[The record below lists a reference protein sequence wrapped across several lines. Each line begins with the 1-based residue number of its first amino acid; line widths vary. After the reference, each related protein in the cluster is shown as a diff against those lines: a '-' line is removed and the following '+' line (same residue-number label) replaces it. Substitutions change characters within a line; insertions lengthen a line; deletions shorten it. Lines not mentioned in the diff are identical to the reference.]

1 MATKKVLEE
10 NLRYEREMKNNFRDI
25 IREQNLKLHDKG
37 NEIESLKAQI
47 GELKVELGDL
57 KDRLLDVTSLR
68 DSFYQEYQRER
79 AKVEAYRDA
88 LKIVASGGE

>member
-1 MATKKVLEE
+1 MGLNNMVTKKVLEE
-10 NLRYEREMKNNFRDI
+10 ELRYEREMKNNFRDI

-47 GELKVELGDL
+47 EELTVELELANEGC
-57 KDRLLDVTSLR
+57 T
-68 DSFYQEYQRER
+68 EYN
-79 AKVEAYRDA
+79 AKANAYRDA

>member
-1 MATKKVLEE
+1 MGLNNMVTKKVLEE
-10 NLRYEREMKNNFRDI
+10 ELRYEREMKNNFRDI

-47 GELKVELGDL
+47 EELKEEFNTARIEHRDTLTELVEECS
-57 KDRLLDVTSLR
+57 K
-68 DSFYQEYQRER
+68 
-79 AKVEAYRDA
+79 ANAYRDA